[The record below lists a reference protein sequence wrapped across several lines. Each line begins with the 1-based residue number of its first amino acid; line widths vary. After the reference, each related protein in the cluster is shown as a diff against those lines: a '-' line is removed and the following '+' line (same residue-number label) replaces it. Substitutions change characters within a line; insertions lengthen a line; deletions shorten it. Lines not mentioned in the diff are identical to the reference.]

1 MLATRLTTTS
11 LSHLERK
18 NNNRMSEN
26 ANTGVRAG
34 SPVGL
39 HVQSSFGFGFWQRKE
54 VKLLSN
60 AYPGTVAA

>member
-1 MLATRLTTTS
+1 
-11 LSHLERK
+11 
-18 NNNRMSEN
+18 MSEN
-26 ANTGVRAG
+26 ANTGVRVG